1 MKLVNPRVMRNFLQ
15 QMLVVCCL
23 RNFAHAGMIYTEQYQ
38 RDLKGLKKKK
48 WQDQS
53 GHMLSSKR
61 YENVMFNIILKQSV
75 FLCVCVRM
83 CVKGQ
88 KGHKRE
94 KVSQTYLPD

>member
-1 MKLVNPRVMRNFLQ
+1 MRNFLQ

-75 FLCVCVRM
+75 CLCVCVSA
-83 CVKGQ
+83 CVL
-88 KGHKRE
+88 
-94 KVSQTYLPD
+94 KVRKDTRGRKSVRHTCQTESTT